1 MSEAKDFV
9 AALLLGCIFFGGMAC
24 ASGFWGLHCRY
35 VRKRIAELEDARYR
49 AAKEILPLAQK
60 AAENL
65 EGYRKE
71 VEALGAEL
79 ETVKECANIKVV
91 SLCQVKSALADRID
105 ALSARLDAVELAC
118 GIREK
123 PKTMG
128 GHGE

>member
-1 MSEAKDFV
+1 MPEANDFAV
-9 AALLLGCIFFGGMAC
+9 AFLLGCIFFGGMAC
-24 ASGFWGLHCRY
+24 ASGLWGLHCRT

-49 AAKEILPLAQK
+49 AAEEILPLAQT

-71 VEALGAEL
+71 VEALGVEL
-79 ETVKECANIKVV
+79 ETVKECANIKAV

-118 GIREK
+118 GLREK

-128 GHGE
+128 GSE